1 MKALGGSAGM
11 EKWVKSKLNAWQTGV
26 HGGIPREVITYQT
39 LLQAL
44 KYQHKQDSDWKAG
57 SDCPHIITVAP
68 AVMLAVFV
76 AFLSSLQLEMI
87 LIQPHWIITG
97 IKLVYML

>member
-1 MKALGGSAGM
+1 M

-39 LLQAL
+39 LLQTL
-44 KYQHKQDSDWKAG
+44 KYQHKQDSVRKAG

-68 AVMLAVFV
+68 AVTLAIFV
-76 AFLSSLQLEMI
+76 ALPSPLTLEMI